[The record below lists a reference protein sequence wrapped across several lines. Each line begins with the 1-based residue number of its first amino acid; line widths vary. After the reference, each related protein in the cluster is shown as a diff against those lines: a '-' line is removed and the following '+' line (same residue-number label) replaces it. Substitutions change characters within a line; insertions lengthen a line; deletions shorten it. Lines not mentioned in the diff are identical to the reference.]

1 MKDEDNKTWNEIDE
15 MKRFSRRAARRI
27 FGGAF
32 FALLAAILIN
42 PISGAAQVSSQNSA
56 MKKRLDAVID
66 RAVKEEKIVG
76 ATMLVARDGKIVYR
90 RTAGLND
97 REAKK
102 PLSET
107 DVFRLASMTK
117 LIVSVAALALVDEG
131 KLGLND
137 PVTKYLPDFRPKL
150 ADGREPL
157 ITIRHLLTHT
167 AGLNYG
173 FLEKPDGAYHRL
185 KVSDGLDDIG
195 ITLKENLRR
204 IAAAPLLY
212 EPGTNWNYSLA
223 TDVLG
228 AVVAKAGGATLSEVV
243 RRKVTAPLKMNETVF
258 IAVNPARLVTPY
270 GDGISRP
277 VRMTEPFVFT
287 FGDGQMVFSP
297 RRATD
302 ATAFPSGG
310 AGMSGTI
317 DDYFRFLEVL
327 RMGGSPILKPETAR
341 LIAENAVGDIPVNL
355 AASPE
360 GWGWSLG
367 ASYLKDPVTAKT
379 SQSAG
384 TWQWGGAWGHSFFV
398 DPQQKLTVICL
409 TNTAIAGTI
418 GDFPAALVNAVYGK

>member
-1 MKDEDNKTWNEIDE
+1 MFVRSLISLILMLT
-15 MKRFSRRAARRI
+15 I
-27 FGGAF
+27 FAQV
-32 FALLAAILIN
+32 
-42 PISGAAQVSSQNSA
+42 QVSSQNSA

-66 RAVKEEKIVG
+66 RAIKEEKIVG
-76 ATMLVARDGKIVYR
+76 AIMLVAQNGKIVYR

-102 PLSET
+102 PLRGGE
-107 DVFRLASMTK
+107 VFRLASMTK

-137 PVTKYLPDFRPKL
+137 TVTKYLPDFRPKL
-150 ADGREPL
+150 ADGREPM
-157 ITIRHLLTHT
+157 ITVRQLLTHT
-167 AGLNYG
+167 AGLNYS
-173 FLEKPDGAYHRL
+173 FQEKPGGAYHRL
-185 KVSDGLDDIG
+185 KVSDGLDDVG
-195 ITLKENLRR
+195 ITLDENLRR

-212 EPGTNWNYSLA
+212 EPGMSWNYSVA

-228 AVVAKAGGATLSEVV
+228 AVVAKAGGATLPEVV
-243 RRKVTAPLKMNETVF
+243 RRKVTAPLKMNDTAFV
-258 IAVNPARLVTPY
+258 AVNPARLVMPY
-270 GDGISRP
+270 GDGKERP
-277 VRMTEPFVFT
+277 VRMTEPFALPFAES
-287 FGDGQMVFSP
+287 QIIYSP

-327 RMGGSPILKPETAR
+327 RKGGSPILKPDTAR
-341 LIAENAVGDIPVNL
+341 LLFENAIGDISVNA

-367 ASYLKDPVTAKT
+367 ASYLKNPSAAKT
-379 SQSAG
+379 PQSAG
-384 TWQWGGAWGHSFFV
+384 TLQWGGAWGHSYFV

-409 TNTAIAGTI
+409 TNTAVAGMV
-418 GDFPAALVNAVYGK
+418 GEFPTALVNTVYGK